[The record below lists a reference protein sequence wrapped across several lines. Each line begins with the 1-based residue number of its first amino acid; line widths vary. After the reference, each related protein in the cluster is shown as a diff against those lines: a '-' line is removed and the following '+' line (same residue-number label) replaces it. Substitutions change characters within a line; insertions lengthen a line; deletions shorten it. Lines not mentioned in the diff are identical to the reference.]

1 MPLLLV
7 EDKDNASTVHSSGGD
22 EKKLSDDGKEDDAMV
37 KRDASNDDAKESTST
52 TNDGSLDTTVQTL
65 PQHDKLS
72 TQIIATLK
80 TKHVFDATTSTPFQ
94 VSNTI
99 TVDGIEKKVF
109 IPVKRVESAVGPTLV
124 R

>member
-7 EDKDNASTVHSSGGD
+7 EDKDNTSTVNSSGD
-22 EKKLSDDGKEDDAMV
+22 HEKKLNNDDG
-37 KRDASNDDAKESTST
+37 NDDVKESTTT
-52 TNDGSLDTTVQTL
+52 TNHGSLDTTVQTL

-80 TKHVFDATTSTPFQ
+80 TKHVFDATTSTQFQ

>member
-7 EDKDNASTVHSSGGD
+7 EDKDTSIVNSSGDD
-22 EKKLSDDGKEDDAMV
+22 EKKLSDDG
-37 KRDASNDDAKESTST
+37 NDDVKESTTT

-80 TKHVFDATTSTPFQ
+80 TKHVIDATTSTQFQ

-124 R
+124 RCVDIYCV